1 MGAAGQARAWPSR
14 KQRHQEASAVD
25 TTLGD
30 KIPEFNTKTGA
41 NGNVGLSGAS
51 FSLGDHRTKFETF
64 IIILVAVIIIGGS
77 ELLIYAFNVPQYVL
91 PRPSQIATALVTE
104 FPNLWPHLLITLK
117 ELFIGFAIGASIGFL
132 LAAVITQFPFVEKV
146 VTPYILLLVTTPML
160 ALVPLLILRFGFGS
174 EPRIIAVALASGPMV
189 MINSATGF
197 RRVDLAKI
205 ALARS
210 FGASTFQIF
219 TKIRIPMAMPMIIVG
234 LMVGSIFGLLTTI
247 GAEMVGGAE
256 GLGNRLTYYSALI
269 RMPQFFAIILIL
281 AILGISIYVFFF
293 WLGKKWAS
301 WEA

>member
-1 MGAAGQARAWPSR
+1 MSDAANTVPSFDKKPTGDSVSMAGGLSSSLASGAAR
-14 KQRHQEASAVD
+14 
-25 TTLGD
+25 
-30 KIPEFNTKTGA
+30 TG
-41 NGNVGLSGAS
+41 L
-51 FSLGDHRTKFETF
+51 ETF
-64 IIILVAVIIIGGS
+64 VIILVAVIIIGGA
-77 ELLIYAFNVPQYVL
+77 EFLLTWFEVPQYVL
-91 PRPSQIATALVTE
+91 PTPSQIGTALVTE
-104 FPNLWPHLLITLK
+104 FPNIWPHLLTTLK
-117 ELFIGFAIGASIGFL
+117 ELFVGFGIGASIGFI

-197 RRVDLAKI
+197 RRTDLAKI

-210 FGASTFQIF
+210 FGANTLQIF

-234 LMVGSIFGLLTTI
+234 LMVGSIFGLLTTV

-269 RMPQFFAIILIL
+269 RMPQFFAVILIL
-281 AILGISIYVFFF
+281 AIIGISIYVFFF

-301 WEA
+301 WET